1 MIFHLI
7 GMSDSEPLH
16 LDEPLRALLARG
28 RVFSGGL
35 RHRELVEQL
44 LPVGY
49 RWIPIAPPMTSV
61 FEAYEGER
69 EVIVFSSGDPLFYGF
84 AATVQRLCPQAE
96 LRVYPH
102 FNSLQMLAH
111 RLFLPYEQ
119 MRAVSLTGRDWA
131 GLDEAVISGEQM
143 IGVLTDKRLHTP
155 ARIAERLLDYG
166 YSNYEVYVGELLGNK
181 EQERVTRLSLAEVA
195 ESEFAYPN
203 AVILKRTQVRRRPFG
218 IADGDFALLDGRSK
232 MLTKSPIRL
241 VTLAQLQLREA
252 RVFWDVGFCTGS
264 VSIEAKLQFPHL
276 QVVAFEKREVCREL
290 FERNS
295 RRWGA
300 VGMQCVIGDFLD
312 ADLSLY
318 PRPDAVFIGG
328 HGGRLPEVMAR
339 CVSVLPS
346 GGRLVFNSV
355 SEASREVFLQCLSTL
370 PLSETQQLTL
380 SLDSFN
386 PITILQTQ
394 VI

>member
-1 MIFHLI
+1 
-7 GMSDSEPLH
+7 MSDSEPLH
-16 LDEPLRALLARG
+16 LDESLRALLARG

-35 RHRELVEQL
+35 RHRELVERL
-44 LPVGY
+44 LPEGY
-49 RWIPIAPPMTSV
+49 RWIPIAPPMASV

-69 EVIVFSSGDPLFYGF
+69 EVIVFTSGDPLFYGF
-84 AATVQRLCPQAE
+84 AATVQRFCPRAE

-111 RLFLPYEQ
+111 RLLLPYEQ

-143 IGVLTDKRLHTP
+143 IGILTDKRLHTP

-203 AVILKRTQVRRRPFG
+203 AVILKLTQARVRPFG
-218 IADGDFALLDGRSK
+218 IADADFALLDGRSK

-276 QVVAFEKREVCREL
+276 QVVAFEKREACREL

-355 SEASREVFLQCLSTL
+355 SEASREAFLQCLLTL
-370 PLSETQQLTL
+370 PLSEAQQLTL